1 MKRAFNPEFLNR
13 LDEVI
18 LFTSLTDDDLIKI
31 IDLLVEQ
38 INENLVA
45 KQIKIRLTD
54 GRREVHPGE
63 DLRRPQLRR
72 APAAPRLAEVHR
84 GSALGGADPG
94 HAAAPG
100 RARGLPGRHRHLL
113 PPHQGRRGTA
123 RRRRRP
129 EERPPGTPLYTF

>member
-1 MKRAFNPEFLNR
+1 MGEVKRAFNPEFLNR

-18 LFTSLTDDDLIKI
+18 LFTSLTDDDLLKI

-63 DLRRPQLRR
+63 DLRGPQLRR
-72 APAAPRLAEVHR
+72 ASAAPRACRSTSRTRL
-84 GSALGGADPG
+84 
-94 HAAAPG
+94 
-100 RARGLPGRHRHLL
+100 
-113 PPHQGRRGTA
+113 A
-123 RRRRRP
+123 RR
-129 EERPPGTPLYTF
+129 